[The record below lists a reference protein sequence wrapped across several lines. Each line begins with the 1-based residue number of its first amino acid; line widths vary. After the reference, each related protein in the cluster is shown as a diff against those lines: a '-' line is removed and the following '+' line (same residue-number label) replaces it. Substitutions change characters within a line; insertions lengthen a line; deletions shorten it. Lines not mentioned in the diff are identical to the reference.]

1 MKNFFKDYNI
11 LLIFFF
17 QILVFKENSL
27 SNNTDEIIFEDLI
40 KSKIEPISNSN
51 ELEVKHEN
59 KQLKQK
65 ILQLEERC
73 AALEDKVI

>member
-1 MKNFFKDYNI
+1 MSK
-11 LLIFFF
+11 
-17 QILVFKENSL
+17 
-27 SNNTDEIIFEDLI
+27 NTDEIIFEDLI

-51 ELEVKHEN
+51 ELEVKYEN